1 MALGYLGFGEK
12 VEDFTI
18 YGALNSEA
26 QKYAKRNGFI
36 FIEAEPDYTLG
47 DVDESGTVDISDLR
61 LVLRA
66 VCEKTELTDNQKL
79 AADVEKDNDVNIQD
93 LRKILRYVCRKIDS
107 FE

>member
-1 MALGYLGFGEK
+1 MAFGYLDYGEK
-12 VEDFTI
+12 VEGFTI
-18 YGALNSEA
+18 YGTLNSEA
-26 QKYAKRNGFI
+26 QRYAKLHGFT

-47 DVDESGTVDISDLR
+47 DVDENGSVDISDLR

-66 VCEKTELTDNQKL
+66 VCGKTELTENQKL
-79 AADVEKDNDVNIQD
+79 AADVETDNDVNIQD